1 MKDRTRQPKKSG
13 NTSLWFMTYADMSML
28 LLTFFVLIFSMS
40 SMDSSIIA
48 RISLGN
54 SAYPFPAPL
63 GGPGALSRLRD
74 VESAIKGE
82 GPIKHNLAEIKELLF
97 PEGDHPLEIP
107 RQEFLD
113 SVDVV
118 DHEEGVVIVL
128 SGGIFFENGSA
139 NLASG
144 VRQLVAGLS
153 PVVQHMAV
161 DVNVSGHAAIFEG
174 NIQQK
179 DTLSAHR
186 AMTVLE
192 IFLGDGLEPRRF
204 SLSGYGSDRPNPNG
218 LGYEVKNKRV
228 EILFKVNKRMGRYA

>member
-1 MKDRTRQPKKSG
+1 MKDRNRSPKKSG

-40 SMDSSIIA
+40 SMDSSVIA

-63 GGPGALSRLRD
+63 GGPGAISRLRE

-97 PEGDHPLEIP
+97 PEGKHPLEIP
-107 RQEFLD
+107 RQEFMD

-118 DHEEGVVIVL
+118 DHEEGIVIVL

-139 NLASG
+139 DLASG

-153 PVVQHMAV
+153 PVVQHMGV

-174 NIQQK
+174 STQQK
-179 DTLSAHR
+179 DSLSARR

-192 IFLGDGLEPRRF
+192 IFLGDGIEPRRF
-204 SLSGYGSDRPNPNG
+204 SLSGYGSDRPNTHG
-218 LGYEVKNKRV
+218 LGYEIKNKRV
-228 EILFKVNKRMGRYA
+228 EILLKVNKRMGRYA